1 MDLILWWVTVC
12 CWFDRQP
19 APIPGAQGSGSGPA
33 HLPLGPPLLGPDLNT
48 RNLHLDPDRE
58 QFLLSLILI
67 EAAQVGALWG
77 NKVYKTRFPECVTVS
92 ILQKNASMNINS
104 NMNKTVLP
112 SHECPALAGLFRK
125 AALHLVV
132 ETQTLPGNFKARSNT
147 QNHLASTTNK
157 AKKANTSRNRYNE
170 MENNILT
177 R

>member
-1 MDLILWWVTVC
+1 MLLVLTGSQLQSQVLRAQDLVQPTCPWGPL
-12 CWFDRQP
+12 CWE
-19 APIPGAQGSGSGPA
+19 
-33 HLPLGPPLLGPDLNT
+33 PDLNT
-48 RNLHLDPDRE
+48 RNLHLDPDGE

-67 EAAQVGALWG
+67 ETAQVGGLWG

-104 NMNKTVLP
+104 NMNKTVVP
-112 SHECPALAGLFRK
+112 SHEYPALAGMFRK

-170 MENNILT
+170 MENNIFT

>member
-1 MDLILWWVTVC
+1 M
-12 CWFDRQP
+12 
-19 APIPGAQGSGSGPA
+19 
-33 HLPLGPPLLGPDLNT
+33 
-48 RNLHLDPDRE
+48 
-58 QFLLSLILI
+58 LSLILI